1 MPCQSSVRMTCKEE
15 LSPIALVRHRS
26 FTGSSHQLICFFP
39 GNHAQAL
46 ALAAK
51 RFNTVAHIV
60 MPSISTPS
68 KIAATKGYGA
78 HVYFSGSTE
87 AERLAVVEEVKAKTG
102 AIVIP
107 PADHPDIIIGQGT
120 IALELEEQVE
130 ELINKDPTLS
140 AHRSFHSTQMKEP
153 QSLLDAVIAPL
164 GGGGMLS
171 GIATALAPTATRVYG
186 AEPSFQGADDGR
198 RGLEAGRRIEKVSS
212 LTIADGLR
220 TPVGRLNWEVISD
233 PAKVNGVFSVSEEQ
247 IKKAMRIVMERL
259 KMVIEPS
266 SAVGL
271 AVIMFDEGFRGM
283 VEREGG
289 EDGWNVGVILSGGNV
304 AIDALGR
311 LLSEGE
317 EDKVEREVGMV
328 GVDGSREVENVPC

>member
-1 MPCQSSVRMTCKEE
+1 
-15 LSPIALVRHRS
+15 
-26 FTGSSHQLICFFP
+26 
-39 GNHAQAL
+39 
-46 ALAAK
+46 
-51 RFNTVAHIV
+51 
-60 MPSISTPS
+60 MPSISTPL

-87 AERLAVVEEVKAKTG
+87 AERLDVVEKVKAKTN
-102 AIVIP
+102 AVMIP
-107 PADHPDIIIGQGT
+107 PCDHPDIILGQAT
-120 IALELEEQVE
+120 MSLELEEQVE
-130 ELINKDPTLS
+130 ELVSKDTTLS
-140 AHRSFHSTQMKEP
+140 AHPSSESASSTNARP
-153 QSLLDAVIAPL
+153 LLDAVIAPL

-198 RGLEAGRRIEKVSS
+198 RGLEAGHRIEKVSS

-220 TPVGRLNWEVISD
+220 TPVGRLNWEIISD

-247 IKKAMRIVMERL
+247 IKKAMRMVFQRL
-259 KMVIEPS
+259 KVVIEPS

-271 AVIMFDEGFRGM
+271 AVIMFDEDFRGM

-311 LLSEGE
+311 LLSEE
-317 EDKVEREVGMV
+317 EKDEKEEREVGMV
-328 GVDGSREVENVPC
+328 GVDGSREVENIPC